1 MKKLSKTLTVFLA
14 ATSSI
19 SLILSLGRSE
29 EIKILFQ
36 YVTIISTIALAI
48 KQFIEQSGLYTAEE
62 VAQFSNFE
70 KDNATFEKMS
80 TATTAQ
86 DVKNWKSNGYA

>member
-14 ATSSI
+14 ATSSL
-19 SLILSLGRSE
+19 SLILSIGKTE
-29 EIKILFQ
+29 EMQIVFQ
-36 YVTIISTIALAI
+36 YVTIISTVALAI

-62 VAQFSNFE
+62 VAQFANHE
-70 KDNATFEKMS
+70 KDSGTYERMNT
-80 TATTAQ
+80 TTTAQ